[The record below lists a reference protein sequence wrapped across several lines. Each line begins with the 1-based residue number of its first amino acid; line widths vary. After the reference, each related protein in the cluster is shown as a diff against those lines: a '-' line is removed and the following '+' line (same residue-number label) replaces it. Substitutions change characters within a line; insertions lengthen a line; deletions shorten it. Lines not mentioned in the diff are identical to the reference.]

1 MFSQFEKTAGKLP
14 VKCRIVKIVPDTI
27 GKVPDSADKVPDIVK
42 IVSDTI
48 GEMPDS
54 REDVMKG
61 MI

>member
-1 MFSQFEKTAGKLP
+1 MFSQFEKTAGKL
-14 VKCRIVKIVPDTI
+14 VKCRIVKLVPDTI